1 MHDGGKKMIYVC
13 SLAEMPEHAASLR
26 PVRLVSLVQA
36 EVQPPTPPGLAAARH
51 LRLEIDDI
59 CDPAPGYVL
68 PEAHHVETLI
78 AFLRER
84 ALEEP
89 VLLHCV
95 AGVSRSTAAALVA
108 LVLDRDGEEVP
119 MARLL
124 RGAAPH
130 ARPNLRIVALADR
143 LLGRDGRL
151 IAACEAMGPAEPFL
165 GDRLITLARAA

>member
-1 MHDGGKKMIYVC
+1 MIYVS
-13 SLAEMPEHAASLR
+13 SLAEMPAHAAALR
-26 PVRLVSLVQA
+26 PARLVSLVQA
-36 EVQPPTPPGLAAARH
+36 EAQPPTPPGLAAARH

-59 CDPAPGYVL
+59 WEPAPDQVL

-78 AFLRER
+78 GFLRAR
-84 ALEEP
+84 AADES
-89 VLLHCV
+89 VLLHCI

-108 LVLDRDGEEVP
+108 LVLDRDGEEAA

-124 RGAAPH
+124 RRAAPH
-130 ARPNLRIVALADR
+130 ARPNPRIVALADR

-165 GDRLITLARAA
+165 ADRLITLPRAARARA